1 MNQILCYLDIKLI
14 IDMMIGKIK
23 IILNNNIILKISLN
37 KLMKKKINKYKNIN
51 NCVKYIKGCEI
62 QLLYHIIN
70 LNFIQYF

>member
-1 MNQILCYLDIKLI
+1 MSQILCYLGIKLI

-23 IILNNNIILKISLN
+23 IILNNNFTLKISLN

-62 QLLYHIIN
+62 RLLNHIIN